1 MNSDTQPVSFDPMKV
16 IFNYQNVFFSFFYDD
31 ADACVHRSREY
42 AMNYVLSGEMVL
54 DDGSRQ
60 VHVGK
65 GECVFIPRD
74 HRVTMYKKTCHGEQY
89 CGIYL
94 CFTRPFL
101 REMYGKYALQ
111 KDRAG
116 KTEKFT
122 PGVMKL
128 PPSAEIESLFAS
140 MTPYFNPEV
149 KPQDDVMRLKLEEG
163 LLALLHT
170 DRCFMTVLFDFSTPW
185 KMDILDFMN
194 RNYMYEFSLEELAHY
209 TGRSLATFKRDFKK
223 VSDLTPEKW
232 LIRKRLEVA
241 YRLIKEEH
249 RKVVEVYS
257 EVGFKN
263 PSHFSTAFK
272 KQYGI
277 PPTALVPPLPV

>member
-1 MNSDTQPVSFDPMKV
+1 MIPDTQPLSHDPMKI

-54 DDGSRQ
+54 DDGNRQ

-74 HRVTMYKKTCHGEQY
+74 HRVTMYKKACCGEQY

-101 REMYGKYALQ
+101 REMYGKYVLH
-111 KDRAG
+111 KG
-116 KTEKFT
+116 SLGNVEKFS

-170 DRCFMTVLFDFSTPW
+170 DKRFMTVLFDFSMPW

-194 RNYMYEFSLEELAHY
+194 RNYMYEFTLEELAHY

-223 VSDLTPEKW
+223 VSDLTPEN
-232 LIRKRLEVA
+232 
-241 YRLIKEEH
+241 
-249 RKVVEVYS
+249 
-257 EVGFKN
+257 G
-263 PSHFSTAFK
+263 
-272 KQYGI
+272 
-277 PPTALVPPLPV
+277 